1 MANKASRSAEAVAAS
16 EECIKVVGSTPAEFS
31 ASLII
36 TLPLLFDLVSS
47 SSVGTFEA
55 KTQKYQVSSLSLAP
69 QSDVYSVVGFE

>member
-1 MANKASRSAEAVAAS
+1 M
-16 EECIKVVGSTPAEFS
+16 GSTPAEFS

-47 SSVGTFEA
+47 PSFGIFEA